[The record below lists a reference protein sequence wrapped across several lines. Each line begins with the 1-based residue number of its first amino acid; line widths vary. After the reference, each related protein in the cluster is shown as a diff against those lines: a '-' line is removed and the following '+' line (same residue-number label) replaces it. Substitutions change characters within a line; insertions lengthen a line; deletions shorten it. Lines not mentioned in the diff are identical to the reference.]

1 MAQSPFFE
9 KFADGWIAGTARCLV
24 ASFGDLVIATLAYT
38 ATSVVFRRF
47 DWPLEPDWLLPAV
60 TWIGVSELITIG
72 LEMYAVQQG
81 RWAYALD
88 MPTLFGIGLLPLAQ
102 WLLVPLITL
111 FALRAL
117 LGRRHRPVA

>member
-1 MAQSPFFE
+1 
-9 KFADGWIAGTARCLV
+9 
-24 ASFGDLVIATLAYT
+24 
-38 ATSVVFRRF
+38 
-47 DWPLEPDWLLPAV
+47 
-60 TWIGVSELITIG
+60 VSELITIG

-88 MPTLFGIGLLPLAQ
+88 VPTLFGIGLLPLAQ

-117 LGRRHRPVA
+117 LGRIRHRPVA